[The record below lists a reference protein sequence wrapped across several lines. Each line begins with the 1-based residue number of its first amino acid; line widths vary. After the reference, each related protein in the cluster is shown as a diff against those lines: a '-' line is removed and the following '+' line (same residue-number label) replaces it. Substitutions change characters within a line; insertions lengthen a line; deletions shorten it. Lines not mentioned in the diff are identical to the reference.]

1 MLLLETVVLL
11 LLLSCPGLGKRT
23 ELFSCLPGWYYS
35 KTSCFRYFQSQRSW
49 ADAEAYCQSL
59 KEGAHLPCLHEAKD
73 LQYIAQT
80 ISYYQQTRPVW
91 IGLNDSQKNQ
101 DWKWLDGST
110 YKSTSWLS
118 ASGSHNGSC
127 AKLSQD
133 YGFKKWSGAD
143 CREAHPFVCK
153 YTVLH

>member
-11 LLLSCPGLGKRT
+11 LLLSCPGLGKQ
-23 ELFSCLPGWYYS
+23 LFSCLPGWYYS

-91 IGLNDSQKNQ
+91 IGLNDSQKVCDNLRLLLGLWGVQ
-101 DWKWLDGST
+101 EGGLM
-110 YKSTSWLS
+110 YLLCS
-118 ASGSHNGSC
+118 AVPGG
-127 AKLSQD
+127 
-133 YGFKKWSGAD
+133 GFTG
-143 CREAHPFVCK
+143 P
-153 YTVLH
+153 